1 MESTIK
7 TKAFGYLRVSSDGQV
22 EGDGFKRQR
31 VAIEKWAAANGVT
44 VVQWFE
50 EEGVSG
56 TVAERPAL
64 QRMMVALLSN
74 GVRTVVIEKLDRIA
88 RDVLI
93 QETIIQN
100 MQQEGFQLI
109 STMEADLCSQDP
121 SRTLMRQIMGAFAQ
135 YDRTMIV
142 LKTRAARE
150 RIRKSGKRCEG
161 RKPLGHVTAS
171 IHYRADRDMHA
182 AGSNFE
188 QIAKQLN
195 AEGMRK
201 SQRFVVRLHRSP
213 RRACAIGAHP
223 PRFIRTPHNSIVSPE
238 LQIHFAHDI
247 ALTQSAPVR
256 KKDGTLFGMP
266 ARVEKPPTPRLPKF
280 T

>member
-1 MESTIK
+1 METTAM

-22 EGDGFKRQR
+22 DGDGFVRQR

-44 VVQWFE
+44 IVQWFE

-56 TVAERPAL
+56 TVADRPAL

-150 RIRKSGKRCEG
+150 RIRKSGRRCEG
-161 RKPLGHVTAS
+161 RKPYGE
-171 IHYRADRDMHA
+171 RDGEQAISARIRKMHA
-182 AGSNFE
+182 TGSNYE

-195 AEGMRK
+195 VE
-201 SQRFVVRLHRSP
+201 
-213 RRACAIGAHP
+213 AI
-223 PRFIRTPHNSIVSPE
+223 
-238 LQIHFAHDI
+238 
-247 ALTQSAPVR
+247 
-256 KKDGTLFGMP
+256 P
-266 ARVEKPPTPRLPKF
+266 ARKGSWFGSTVRRVILAKS
-280 T
+280 

>member
-161 RKPLGHVTAS
+161 RKPYGT
-171 IHYRADRDMHA
+171 RDGESATIARIKEMHT

-195 AEGMRK
+195 AEGMPSRK
-201 SQRFVVRLHRSP
+201 GSWFGSTVRRVVL
-213 RRACAIGAHP
+213 A
-223 PRFIRTPHNSIVSPE
+223 
-238 LQIHFAHDI
+238 Q
-247 ALTQSAPVR
+247 
-256 KKDGTLFGMP
+256 
-266 ARVEKPPTPRLPKF
+266 
-280 T
+280 

>member
-1 MESTIK
+1 METTTM
-7 TKAFGYLRVSSDGQV
+7 TKAFGYLRVSSDGQID
-22 EGDGFKRQR
+22 GDGFTRQR
-31 VAIEKWAAANGVT
+31 VAIEKWAAVNGVT
-44 VVQWFE
+44 IVQWFE

-150 RIRKSGKRCEG
+150 RIRKSGVRCEG
-161 RKPLGHVTAS
+161 RKIYGQNAKPALAQAEQA
-171 IHYRADRDMHA
+171 IIARIRAMYA
-182 AGSNFE
+182 AGSNYE

-195 AEGMRK
+195 AEGVASRK
-201 SQRFVVRLHRSP
+201 GSWFGSTVRR
-213 RRACAIGAHP
+213 
-223 PRFIRTPHNSIVSPE
+223 IV
-238 LQIHFAHDI
+238 I
-247 ALTQSAPVR
+247 AQYVP
-256 KKDGTLFGMP
+256 
-266 ARVEKPPTPRLPKF
+266 
-280 T
+280 

>member
-1 MESTIK
+1 MESTPK

-31 VAIEKWAAANGVT
+31 AAIENWATANGVT
-44 VVQWFE
+44 IVQWFE

-161 RKPLGHVTAS
+161 RKPYGTRDGEQS
-171 IHYRADRDMHA
+171 IIGRIRELHA
-182 AGSNFE
+182 AGSNYE
-188 QIAKQLN
+188 QIAKTLN
-195 AEGMRK
+195 AEGVASRK
-201 SQRFVVRLHRSP
+201 GSWFGSTVRRIVV
-213 RRACAIGAHP
+213 AQA
-223 PRFIRTPHNSIVSPE
+223 
-238 LQIHFAHDI
+238 
-247 ALTQSAPVR
+247 
-256 KKDGTLFGMP
+256 
-266 ARVEKPPTPRLPKF
+266 
-280 T
+280 